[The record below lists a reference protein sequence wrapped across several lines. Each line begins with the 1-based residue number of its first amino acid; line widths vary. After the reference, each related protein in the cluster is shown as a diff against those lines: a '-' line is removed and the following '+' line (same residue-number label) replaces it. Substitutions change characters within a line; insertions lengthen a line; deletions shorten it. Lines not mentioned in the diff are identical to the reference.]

1 PPLTRTIIRRIVELH
16 RVLEPA
22 LAALLCNL
30 NVVISLTLYGWS
42 NRNLKG
48 FYVVTTHWVDVVT
61 MKTKSILLTI
71 LDVKCGAGVGV
82 RVETDLFEY
91 LKCMGRDV
99 VTRILNVT
107 SDNGSDATNA
117 VLIRQ
122 STEQLRDGLV
132 KMRRSKVIRQQYQI
146 EALHSSLGSKEPTHA
161 SLPTRWNSTHQMCD
175 DAFCKRVVVDTI
187 MDQYKDDI
195 GHDALKDSEWQ
206 VISSKSNF
214 LCAPRQVMESLAAD
228 CKPTLDLVS
237 LYIAMLIKHCN
248 DNEQNL
254 QEIHDALT
262 TISMKMKLQSYEKKL
277 VQEPAI
283 IAAYLNPQIPKPT
296 NTAELMVVTKIV
308 RNVLQQR
315 YSDAISLTQSRELP
329 SETSCN
335 SLFFAMFQPK
345 GVESGMGNEVDLYLL
360 TDVDALPGH
369 YQMAMD
375 YLGTPATSTPSERV
389 NSAASRE
396 FTSMRQSLSSS
407 VLIMVMCLRSW
418 MNAGILKVPVH
429 RAAAA
434 IAILAEEEEK
444 FLESIVQNLEEEQ
457 GSWNDEILEDD
468 VIAMLHSQFSDLV
481 FDAEHGFGFA

>member
-1 PPLTRTIIRRIVELH
+1 
-16 RVLEPA
+16 
-22 LAALLCNL
+22 
-30 NVVISLTLYGWS
+30 
-42 NRNLKG
+42 
-48 FYVVTTHWVDVVT
+48 
-61 MKTKSILLTI
+61 
-71 LDVKCGAGVGV
+71 
-82 RVETDLFEY
+82 
-91 LKCMGRDV
+91 
-99 VTRILNVT
+99 
-107 SDNGSDATNA
+107 
-117 VLIRQ
+117 
-122 STEQLRDGLV
+122 
-132 KMRRSKVIRQQYQI
+132 MRRSKVIRQRYQI

-360 TDVDALPGH
+360 TDVVHASSFINVLSWRAVRSELVRTGEELPL
-369 YQMAMD
+369 
-375 YLGTPATSTPSERV
+375 LGTETDG
-389 NSAASRE
+389 
-396 FTSMRQSLSSS
+396 
-407 VLIMVMCLRSW
+407 VLIVGMELDERCNHTRMEQQWIAETLGYRGHSDTRKIRDW
-418 MNAGILKVPVH
+418 KKVLGQSADDDGDLTFDPESV
-429 RAAAA
+429 RVTR
-434 IAILAEEEEK
+434 EEEREYVDLFK
-444 FLESIVQNLEEEQ
+444 
-457 GSWNDEILEDD
+457 
-468 VIAMLHSQFSDLV
+468 HSRTGKNGYCTVWYRD
-481 FDAEHGFGFA
+481 